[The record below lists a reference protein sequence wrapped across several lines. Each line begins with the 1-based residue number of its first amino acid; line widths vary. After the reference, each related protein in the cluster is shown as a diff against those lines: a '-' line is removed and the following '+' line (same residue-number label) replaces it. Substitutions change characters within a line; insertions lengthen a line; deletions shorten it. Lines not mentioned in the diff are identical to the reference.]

1 MALTDRECANAQRR
15 DKAYKLADGN
25 GLYLEVL
32 PTGGRYWRLK
42 YRHNGKER
50 RLAFGVYPETSLAE
64 ARAKR
69 QAARKLIADGID
81 PQEAARDQR
90 EERALKAATTFEM
103 VAREWHARNLTKWSA
118 NYGQDILH
126 RLETDVFPEIGR
138 KGISE
143 LKPLHV
149 LHMLR
154 KIEDRGAHEIVRR
167 TRQFVGQICRYA
179 IQTGRATLNPT
190 ADLKGAFKTPKR
202 QHFAAIE
209 PNELP
214 EFLATLNRNDAR
226 LFTQTRLAIRL
237 LLLTFVRT
245 NELIQAKWDE
255 IDLDGAQWLIPA
267 ERMKMRRPHIVPL
280 SRQTIAALNELR
292 TLNGSRD
299 WVFASSAK
307 PRQHMSN
314 NTVLKAL
321 ERLGYKGRMTGHG
334 FRALAMTAIKEKLG
348 IAHEVVD
355 RQLAHAPRS
364 QVDAAYDRSKF
375 LDQRRRMMQ
384 RWADYVDGLVADR
397 KVIRFPDP
405 K

>member
-1 MALTDRECANAQRR
+1 MPLSDRACQNAKP
-15 DKAYKLADGN
+15 KAKIYKLSDDK
-25 GLYLEVL
+25 GLYLEVK
-32 PTGGRYWRLK
+32 PMGGRYWRLK
-42 YRHNGKER
+42 YRLDGKEK
-50 RLAFGVYPETSLAE
+50 RLAFGVYPEVSLLE
-64 ARAKR
+64 AREKR
-69 QAARKLIADGID
+69 DAARKLIADGID
-81 PQEAARDQR
+81 PQEAAREQR

-103 VAREWHARNLTKWSA
+103 VAREWHARNLPNWSA

-126 RLETDVFPEIGR
+126 RLEADVFPEIGH
-138 KGISE
+138 KAISE

-149 LHMLR
+149 LQMLR
-154 KIEDRGAHEIVRR
+154 KIEDRGAHELVRR
-167 TRQFVGQICRYA
+167 TRQFVGQVCRYA
-179 IQTGRATLNPT
+179 IQTSRATINPT

-202 QHFAAIE
+202 EHFAAIE

-292 TLNGSRD
+292 AMNVSSD

-314 NTVLKAL
+314 NTILKAL
-321 ERLGYKGRMTGHG
+321 ERMGYKGRMTGHG
-334 FRALAMTAIKEKLG
+334 FRALAMTSIKERLG
-348 IAHEVVD
+348 IPHEVVD

-384 RWADYVDGLVADR
+384 RWADYVDNAAEQ
-397 KVIRFPDP
+397 KVIRFPGA

>member
-1 MALTDRECANAQRR
+1 MPLSDRACQNAKP
-15 DKAYKLADGN
+15 KAKIYKLADDK
-25 GLYLEVL
+25 GLYLEVK
-32 PTGGRYWRLK
+32 PMGGRYWRLK
-42 YRHNGKER
+42 YRLDGKEK
-50 RLAFGVYPETSLAE
+50 RLAFGVYPEVSLLE
-64 ARAKR
+64 ARQKR
-69 QAARKLIADGID
+69 DAARKLIADGID
-81 PQEAARDQR
+81 PIEAARDQK
-90 EERALKAATTFEM
+90 EERALKAATTFEI
-103 VAREWHARNLTKWSA
+103 VAREWHARNVSNWSA

-138 KGISE
+138 KAISA
-143 LKPLHV
+143 LMPLHV
-149 LHMLR
+149 LNMLR

-179 IQTGRATLNPT
+179 VQTGRATLDPT

-202 QHFAAIE
+202 EHFAAIE

-255 IDLDGAQWLIPA
+255 IDIDGAQWLIPA

-292 TLNGSRD
+292 AMNVSSD

-314 NTVLKAL
+314 NTILKAL
-321 ERLGYKGRMTGHG
+321 ERLGYKGRMTGQG
-334 FRALAMTAIKEKLG
+334 FRALAMTTIKEKLG
-348 IAHEVVD
+348 IPHEVVD
-355 RQLAHAPRS
+355 RQLAYAPRS

-384 RWADYVDGLVADR
+384 RWADYVDSAADQ
-397 KVIRFPDP
+397 KVILFPGAR
-405 K
+405 

>member
-1 MALTDRECANAQRR
+1 MPLSDRACQNAKP
-15 DKAYKLADGN
+15 KAKIYKLADDK
-25 GLYLEVL
+25 GLYLEVK
-32 PTGGRYWRLK
+32 PMGGRYWRLK
-42 YRHNGKER
+42 YRLDGKEK
-50 RLAFGVYPETSLAE
+50 RLAFGVYPEVSLLE
-64 ARAKR
+64 ARAR
-69 QAARKLIADGID
+69 RDAARKLIADGID
-81 PQEAARDQR
+81 PQEAARDQK
-90 EERALKAATTFEM
+90 EARALRAATTFEM
-103 VAREWHARNLTKWSA
+103 VAREWHGRNLSKWSS

-126 RLETDVFPEIGR
+126 RLEADVFPEIGR
-138 KGISE
+138 KAISE
-143 LKPLHV
+143 LTPLHV
-149 LHMLR
+149 LNMLR

-179 IQTGRATLNPT
+179 IQTGRATINPT

-202 QHFAAIE
+202 EHFAAIE

-292 TLNGSRD
+292 ATNVSSD

-314 NTVLKAL
+314 NTILKAL

-348 IAHEVVD
+348 IPHEVVD

-364 QVDAAYDRSKF
+364 QVDQAYDRSKF

-384 RWADYVDGLVADR
+384 RWADYIDGASEQ
-397 KVIRFPDP
+397 KVIRFPGAT
-405 K
+405 